1 MRVAPNRGLPE
12 PPGGSYEAALLS
24 TPFMHSPW
32 EWFDQ
37 SQPRNVKRLALL
49 NYFLTR

>member
-49 NYFLTR
+49 NYFLKR